1 MQIEQEVLKQKLS
14 FIDHPPDKKIYG
26 EDIKYEQALVE
37 YLIFL
42 NQVVQKEESA
52 QEQNAVVP
60 NERVEQMLQYISK
73 NLSHPLS
80 LEEMEKQFFVS
91 KYHITR
97 EFKKY
102 TGFTFHQYVMKKK
115 LIYAKHLL
123 REYRSSSAVYSK
135 SGFSS
140 YPHFLKAFKREFGI
154 TPKEFLKRDTQ
165 KQLVHYEH
173 FEDEQ

>member
-1 MQIEQEVLKQKLS
+1 MSVWNKCCNISQK
-14 FIDHPPDKKIYG
+14 FIS
-26 EDIKYEQALVE
+26 
-37 YLIFL
+37 
-42 NQVVQKEESA
+42 SA
-52 QEQNAVVP
+52 FFRGNGKA
-60 NERVEQMLQYISK
+60 I
-73 NLSHPLS
+73 
-80 LEEMEKQFFVS
+80 FVS

>member
-1 MQIEQEVLKQKLS
+1 MSVWNKCCNISQK
-14 FIDHPPDKKIYG
+14 FIS
-26 EDIKYEQALVE
+26 
-37 YLIFL
+37 
-42 NQVVQKEESA
+42 SA
-52 QEQNAVVP
+52 FFRGNGKA
-60 NERVEQMLQYISK
+60 I
-73 NLSHPLS
+73 
-80 LEEMEKQFFVS
+80 FVS

-173 FEDEQ
+173 FEDEQWEWSLKITAVAAVVYIEAETAVILFLSIYFKIFWKMTYILYESAEFTKVSRR

>member
-1 MQIEQEVLKQKLS
+1 
-14 FIDHPPDKKIYG
+14 
-26 EDIKYEQALVE
+26 
-37 YLIFL
+37 
-42 NQVVQKEESA
+42 
-52 QEQNAVVP
+52 
-60 NERVEQMLQYISK
+60 
-73 NLSHPLS
+73 
-80 LEEMEKQFFVS
+80 
-91 KYHITR
+91 
-97 EFKKY
+97 Y